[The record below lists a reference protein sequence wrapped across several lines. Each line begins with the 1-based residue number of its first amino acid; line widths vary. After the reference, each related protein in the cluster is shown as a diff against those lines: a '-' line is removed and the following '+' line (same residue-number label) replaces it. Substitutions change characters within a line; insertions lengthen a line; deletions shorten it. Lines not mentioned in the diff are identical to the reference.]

1 MTTAWVWVWAWA
13 MINTPSTAAT
23 DMISTHQ
30 KGRPVLR
37 RAALT
42 PLIVVFFG
50 GMNLSL
56 IQWVLVREMT
66 ALLLGTELIVLLVSV
81 SYFVGLSI
89 GYQLAGRI
97 RQTWLIPLAIITLV
111 LHLTLPIW
119 FRLLVAE
126 LNAVKAYA
134 LAFLI
139 LPLLTPFIISAFYSI
154 FLPLFADQNEGG
166 LPKLYALEVLGSA
179 VGIGVLVALGSAGL
193 PAIYLVYAVSL
204 LLILSALGLKI
215 WAVVLLSVASIAW
228 LMILPAANNWSNTFW
243 YKALQGLPDGTT
255 TLFSGYSPYQ
265 KVDVLESPSGS
276 RYLYL
281 DGLNHFGTYD
291 GQRLNVVSGQI
302 PASLTSPKNALV
314 FGAGSM
320 QMAAMIAD
328 FSGHVT
334 TVELDPL
341 VVDVSRNYFQYVNRL
356 DTLSN
361 RSIILD
367 DAKHFIANSHDQFD
381 FVATD
386 LPAAYSIQTAT
397 LYSAPFYRAIKEHL
411 SPGGVFVANLTSPFT
426 ADDMISRRV
435 VASLLE
441 NFAEVMVVTPRSV
454 GWSFAYASDHLPFD
468 RVTFESALRNSGE
481 TEYVI
486 YETPAVRVFVGQARP
501 ITLDTMDIA
510 LEVSLDWIK
519 QRLH

>member
-1 MTTAWVWVWAWA
+1 MEVTAWVWAWET
-13 MINTPSTAAT
+13 MINTSSAGIDMTAT
-23 DMISTHQ
+23 NQ

-37 RAALT
+37 RAALI
-42 PLIVVFFG
+42 PFVVVFFG
-50 GMNLSL
+50 GVNLSL

-81 SYFVGLSI
+81 SYFAGLSI

-97 RQTWLIPLAIITLV
+97 RQTWIIPLAIVTLI

-154 FLPLFADQNEGG
+154 FLPLFADQDEKG

-179 VGIGVLVALGSAGL
+179 FGIGLLVVLGSVGL
-193 PAIYLVYAVSL
+193 SAIYLVYAVSL
-204 LLILSALGLKI
+204 LLILATLGLNR
-215 WAVVLLSVASIAW
+215 WGLVLLSAASIIW
-228 LMILPAANNWSNTFW
+228 LMVFPNVNNWSNTVW
-243 YKALQGLPDGTT
+243 YKALQGLPDGTS

-265 KVDVLESPSGS
+265 KVDVLETPSGS

-302 PASLTSPKNALV
+302 PASLTSPSKALV

-341 VVDVSRNYFQYVNRL
+341 VVEVSRKYFQYVNRL

-361 RSIILD
+361 RSIIID
-367 DAKHFIANSHDQFD
+367 DAKHFIANSSDHFD

-397 LYSAPFYRAIKEHL
+397 LYSAPFYHAIKEHL
-411 SPGGVFVANLTSPFT
+411 NPGGVFIVNLTSPFA
-426 ADDMISRRV
+426 ADDTVSRRI

-481 TEYVI
+481 TEFVI